1 MKGSQAI
8 DWVEH
13 VSGNLNRF
21 RWTKQLTAL
30 AFGAALLVGSAAL
43 GDSVSVTRMG
53 QVTNLPLPRF
63 VSLKAN
69 EGNVR
74 RGPSRSHRID
84 WVFKRRD
91 MPLRITA
98 EHGHWR
104 RVEDRD
110 GAGGWMHYAL
120 LSGVRTVI
128 VEHEDLVLRAQPVAS
143 APAVAR
149 FEPGVI
155 ARLGRCSD
163 AWCRISAGGYRG
175 WSLKTS
181 LWGVRPDELRD

>member
-1 MKGSQAI
+1 MTHPARSPDLMKRALRG
-8 DWVEH
+8 
-13 VSGNLNRF
+13 L
-21 RWTKQLTAL
+21 AL
-30 AFGAALLVGSAAL
+30 AAGAVMLSGSLGLAQPVDRLSVGPE
-43 GDSVSVTRMG
+43 
-53 QVTNLPLPRF
+53 TNLPLPRF
-63 VSLKAN
+63 VSLKAK

-84 WVFKRRD
+84 WIFTRRD

-104 RVEDRD
+104 RVEDRE

-128 VEHEDLVLRAQPVAS
+128 IETEDLVVRARPEAA

-149 FEPGVI
+149 FETGVI

-175 WSLKTS
+175 WAPKTV
-181 LWGVRPDELRD
+181 LWGVAPDEIRN